1 MSDAAAARMRT
12 YCSEERVYEKLQG
25 FIEQIVPRPQPISEP
40 VAVLNLRPLRLQ
52 GRRKTGLVRPSSR
65 LKPSISPRRNWPVKA

>member
-40 VAVLNLRPLRLQ
+40 VAVRELAAAAAA
-52 GRRKTGLVRPSSR
+52 GPSQDWAGQAVFASEA
-65 LKPSISPRRNWPVKA
+65 LDFTEAKLAG